1 MEEFVKSF
9 MDLGIVGVIAFIS
22 LKSVL
27 DDKKRTETLLQNE
40 IDNSK
45 KEIQRYRDEISKITG
60 TYREELRKDREV
72 YIDTINLMSGEIKG
86 IKSDITC
93 IKGKVSEL
101 ASKTDK

>member
-27 DDKKRTETLLQNE
+27 DDKKRTEELLQNE
-40 IDNSK
+40 INNSK
-45 KEIQRYRDEISKITG
+45 NEIERYRDEISKITG
-60 TYREELRKDREV
+60 AYREELREDRKV
-72 YIDTINLMSGEIKG
+72 YIDTINIMSGEIKG
-86 IKSDITC
+86 IKSDIIC

-101 ASKTDK
+101 ASKSNE